1 MGRTSRKLNFL
12 IEETVWRDLEMLV
25 PAGKRSQL
33 VNEVLRKELDSIRRR
48 MAAEKLLSS
57 SSEGK
62 KFSSRQIVERLAKDR
77 SAH

>member
-1 MGRTSRKLNFL
+1 VGRTSRKLNFL

-33 VNEVLRKELDSIRRR
+33 VNEALRKELDSIRRR

>member
-12 IEETVWRDLEMLV
+12 IEEAVWRDLEMLV

-33 VNEVLRKELDSIRRR
+33 VNEALRKELDSIRRR

>member
-1 MGRTSRKLNFL
+1 VGRTSRKLNFL

>member
-1 MGRTSRKLNFL
+1 VGRTSRKLNFL

-25 PAGKRSQL
+25 PAGKRSEL
-33 VNEVLRKELDSIRRR
+33 VNEALRKELDSIRRR

-62 KFSSRQIVERLAKDR
+62 KFSNRQIVEGLAKDR
-77 SAH
+77 SIH

>member
-1 MGRTSRKLNFL
+1 VGRTSRKLNFL
-12 IEETVWRDLEMLV
+12 IEEAVWRDLEMLV

-33 VNEVLRKELDSIRRR
+33 VNEALRKELDSIRRR

>member
-33 VNEVLRKELDSIRRR
+33 VNEALRKELDSIRRR